1 MTIKEVKEMKPDVF
15 ESTFEKELYNK
26 QMELEMSSAAF
37 AKYIGMHRTWL
48 VNFRNKNLPKHQL
61 SKKTMAVLHNRL
73 GISFEVMVEYNEQVS
88 KGE

>member
-1 MTIKEVKEMKPDVF
+1 MNPNVF
-15 ESTFEKELYNK
+15 ESNFEKELYNK
-26 QMELEMSSAAF
+26 QVELEMSTTAF
-37 AKYIGMHRTWL
+37 AKHLGMHRTWL
-48 VNFRNKNLPKHQL
+48 VNFGNKSLPRRKL